1 MSYTKFSKEVT
12 KWLKDNGLPC
22 YGTANDS
29 PEETKAR
36 LDAWMHGSKEI
47 LRQWITEKRYRE
59 LISCAHG
66 GWYQDDVIFEPLAEH
81 FVANHLFDELRFLCE
96 RGIRFS
102 AEDML
107 ATIKSEKEEHGTLDI
122 ETIRSID
129 VPSYV
134 SGRSYSHL
142 GEIAKYRKRA
152 LDQIIRYLCPALRG
166 HIQYF
171 ATSYSKSAD
180 HEGRAAIRVDGVEV
194 LRSNY
199 YTYFENVWTKFH
211 HLRSTT
217 LKDHDSAKEAINQAH
232 AYALEQG
239 TFDQKVFYEAFGI
252 FDNQSIEKSL
262 VSENPLVRIFALL
275 DRRLGKRRLLALEDS
290 MEQELD
296 WVRAFYVIRLQAEG
310 LMEANNI

>member
-36 LDAWMHGSKEI
+36 LDAWMRGSKEI

-107 ATIKSEKEEHGTLDI
+107 STIQSEKEEHGSLDI
-122 ETIRSID
+122 ETIRNID
-129 VPSYV
+129 WGKSQNTGN
-134 SGRSYSHL
+134 GRW
-142 GEIAKYRKRA
+142 
-152 LDQIIRYLCPALRG
+152 IRL
-166 HIQYF
+166 
-171 ATSYSKSAD
+171 SAMQ
-180 HEGRAAIRVDGVEV
+180 AIWSRSTR
-194 LRSNY
+194 LRSIWN
-199 YTYFENVWTKFH
+199 
-211 HLRSTT
+211 R
-217 LKDHDSAKEAINQAH
+217 
-232 AYALEQG
+232 
-239 TFDQKVFYEAFGI
+239 
-252 FDNQSIEKSL
+252 
-262 VSENPLVRIFALL
+262 
-275 DRRLGKRRLLALEDS
+275 
-290 MEQELD
+290 
-296 WVRAFYVIRLQAEG
+296 
-310 LMEANNI
+310 

>member
-1 MSYTKFSKEVT
+1 MKAEERKREKYLPTLLVQQIRLQWYKDCRGGNAAAQRNQYPRAMRLPKDFFSYYSF
-12 KWLKDNGLPC
+12 GLPTHFASIVQRPDGFRIDRDC
-22 YGTANDS
+22 RRLMEWKPNGTMRLHPFELIQQEHGIHVRYRNDWHIGAMPERYTYDS

-36 LDAWMHGSKEI
+36 LDAWMRGSKEI
-47 LRQWITEKRYRE
+47 LRQWITDKRYRE

-142 GEIAKYRKRA
+142 GEIAKYRKRT
-152 LDQIIRYLCPALRG
+152 LDQIIRYAG
-166 HIQYF
+166 Y
-171 ATSYSKSAD
+171 
-180 HEGRAAIRVDGVEV
+180 
-194 LRSNY
+194 
-199 YTYFENVWTKFH
+199 
-211 HLRSTT
+211 
-217 LKDHDSAKEAINQAH
+217 
-232 AYALEQG
+232 LEQIHAPAEYLE
-239 TFDQKVFYEAFGI
+239 QVNVLQE
-252 FDNQSIEKSL
+252 S
-262 VSENPLVRIFALL
+262 VSDLTIKTKDLKPFRF
-275 DRRLGKRRLLALEDS
+275 RL
-290 MEQELD
+290 
-296 WVRAFYVIRLQAEG
+296 
-310 LMEANNI
+310 

>member
-107 ATIKSEKEEHGTLDI
+107 STIQSEKEEHGSLDI
-122 ETIRSID
+122 ETIRNID

-134 SGRSYSHL
+134 AGRSYSHL

-152 LDQIIRYLCPALRG
+152 LDQIIRYIG
-166 HIQYF
+166 Y
-171 ATSYSKSAD
+171 
-180 HEGRAAIRVDGVEV
+180 
-194 LRSNY
+194 
-199 YTYFENVWTKFH
+199 
-211 HLRSTT
+211 
-217 LKDHDSAKEAINQAH
+217 
-232 AYALEQG
+232 LEQIHAPAEYLEQVKVL
-239 TFDQKVFYEAFGI
+239 QK
-252 FDNQSIEKSL
+252 S
-262 VSENPLVRIFALL
+262 VSNLTIKAKDLKPFRF
-275 DRRLGKRRLLALEDS
+275 RL
-290 MEQELD
+290 
-296 WVRAFYVIRLQAEG
+296 
-310 LMEANNI
+310 

>member
-1 MSYTKFSKEVT
+1 MSYTKFSKAVT

-22 YGTANDS
+22 YGTSNDS
-29 PEETKAR
+29 PEETKVR
-36 LDAWMHGSKEI
+36 LDAWMRGSKEV
-47 LRQWITEKRYRE
+47 LRQWIAEKRYRE

-107 ATIKSEKEEHGTLDI
+107 STIQSEKEEHGALDI

-152 LDQIIRYLCPALRG
+152 LDQIIRYAG
-166 HIQYF
+166 Y
-171 ATSYSKSAD
+171 
-180 HEGRAAIRVDGVEV
+180 
-194 LRSNY
+194 
-199 YTYFENVWTKFH
+199 
-211 HLRSTT
+211 
-217 LKDHDSAKEAINQAH
+217 
-232 AYALEQG
+232 LEQIHAPAEYLEQVKVL
-239 TFDQKVFYEAFGI
+239 QK
-252 FDNQSIEKSL
+252 S
-262 VSENPLVRIFALL
+262 VSDLTIKTKDLKPFRF
-275 DRRLGKRRLLALEDS
+275 RL
-290 MEQELD
+290 
-296 WVRAFYVIRLQAEG
+296 
-310 LMEANNI
+310 

>member
-12 KWLKDNGLPC
+12 KWLKDNGLPS

-36 LDAWMHGSKEI
+36 LAAWMRGIKEI

-66 GWYQDDVIFEPLAEH
+66 GWYQDDVIFEPLAEP

-107 ATIKSEKEEHGTLDI
+107 STIQSEKEEHGSLDI
-122 ETIRSID
+122 ETIRNID

-134 SGRSYSHL
+134 AGRSYSHL

-152 LDQIIRYLCPALRG
+152 LDQIIRYIG
-166 HIQYF
+166 Y
-171 ATSYSKSAD
+171 
-180 HEGRAAIRVDGVEV
+180 
-194 LRSNY
+194 
-199 YTYFENVWTKFH
+199 
-211 HLRSTT
+211 
-217 LKDHDSAKEAINQAH
+217 
-232 AYALEQG
+232 LEQIHAPAEYLEQVK
-239 TFDQKVFYEAFGI
+239 FLQKIVADLTIKAKDLKPFRF
-252 FDNQSIEKSL
+252 
-262 VSENPLVRIFALL
+262 
-275 DRRLGKRRLLALEDS
+275 RL
-290 MEQELD
+290 
-296 WVRAFYVIRLQAEG
+296 
-310 LMEANNI
+310 

>member
-1 MSYTKFSKEVT
+1 MSYTKFSKAVT
-12 KWLKDNGLPC
+12 KWLKANGLPC
-22 YGTANDS
+22 YGTAYDS

-47 LRQWITEKRYRE
+47 LRQWITDKRYRE

-107 ATIKSEKEEHGTLDI
+107 ATIKSEKEEHGALDI

-142 GEIAKYRKRA
+142 GEIAKLQETGA
-152 LDQIIRYLCPALRG
+152 GSDDPLCRLSG
-166 HIQYF
+166 
-171 ATSYSKSAD
+171 AD
-180 HEGRAAIRVDGVEV
+180 PR
-194 LRSNY
+194 
-199 YTYFENVWTKFH
+199 TC
-211 HLRSTT
+211 
-217 LKDHDSAKEAINQAH
+217 
-232 AYALEQG
+232 
-239 TFDQKVFYEAFGI
+239 GI
-252 FDNQSIEKSL
+252 FGRGKVPAREHFGSDNHNKRFETISL
-262 VSENPLVRIFALL
+262 SAVKGIT
-275 DRRLGKRRLLALEDS
+275 
-290 MEQELD
+290 
-296 WVRAFYVIRLQAEG
+296 
-310 LMEANNI
+310 